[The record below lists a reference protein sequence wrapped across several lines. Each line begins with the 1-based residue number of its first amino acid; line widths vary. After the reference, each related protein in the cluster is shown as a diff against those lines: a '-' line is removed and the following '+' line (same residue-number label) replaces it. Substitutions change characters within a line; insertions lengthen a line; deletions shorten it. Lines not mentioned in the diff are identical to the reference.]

1 MITDERLLLR
11 TLVELADNLVE
22 DFDVAELLTH
32 LADRSVEVLGV
43 TAAGVMLSAP
53 SGELRLVASSS
64 EAMRVLELYELQAEQ
79 GPCVECF
86 TTGEPVAGLDLSSAT
101 PWPFFAARAVAAGF
115 RSAHAPAL
123 APEGPHHRRPQYVQR
138 GAGCARRTR
147 HGGSPGASRHCHH
160 RPHPTPARR

>member
-64 EAMRVLELYELQAEQ
+64 EAMRVLEL
-79 GPCVECF
+79 
-86 TTGEPVAGLDLSSAT
+86 
-101 PWPFFAARAVAAGF
+101 
-115 RSAHAPAL
+115 
-123 APEGPHHRRPQYVQR
+123 
-138 GAGCARRTR
+138 
-147 HGGSPGASRHCHH
+147 
-160 RPHPTPARR
+160 